1 MCHLCMWKNMTDYGV
16 VTGRG
21 FMVLNKETF
30 SIEWMPSLDEV
41 CLQCN
46 NSFWNILM
54 VMVGHFSDWK
64 P

>member
-16 VTGRG
+16 VRGRG

-41 CLQCN
+41 LFGT
-46 NSFWNILM
+46 S
-54 VMVGHFSDWK
+54 
-64 P
+64 